1 MDPFD
6 NPQMFQRSI
15 ENPADPADETE
26 TCAAQPSGKRS
37 VDADPAPI
45 EDARREKI
53 ESLRKAVAD
62 GTYSV
67 SANEVARKLIEHML
81 EPKE

>member
-37 VDADPAPI
+37 
-45 EDARREKI
+45 
-53 ESLRKAVAD
+53 
-62 GTYSV
+62 
-67 SANEVARKLIEHML
+67 ANEVARKLIEHML